1 METSHTSIKS
11 HSSDSAASAVI
22 VRNPRLIID
31 TSRSSKPEP
40 RFQGGSTCKV
50 ARSRSRSRSRGRR
63 YGRSRSRSRGRRS
76 RSFSPRRSR
85 SGSPR
90 RSRSRSGSAPRS
102 RSGSVRRSKTGS
114 LARSRSASRSPAAS
128 ETTDAAA
135 VLLQAPRWRC
145 PSALVSQNRPVLSPG
160 CGLVVFFLQR
170 PAPVHPEPE
179 PRHMHRDT

>member
-102 RSGSVRRSKTGS
+102 
-114 LARSRSASRSPAAS
+114 SRSASRSPAAS

>member
-76 RSFSPRRSR
+76 
-85 SGSPR
+85 
-90 RSRSRSGSAPRS
+90 
-102 RSGSVRRSKTGS
+102 GSVRRSKTGS

-135 VLLQAPRWRC
+135 VLLQAPSRWRC

>member
-114 LARSRSASRSPAAS
+114 LAR
-128 ETTDAAA
+128 
-135 VLLQAPRWRC
+135 RWRC

>member
-90 RSRSRSGSAPRS
+90 RSRS
-102 RSGSVRRSKTGS
+102 GSVRRSKTGS

-135 VLLQAPRWRC
+135 VLLQAPSRWRC